1 MSYVTNEQK
10 EWDLESKL
18 IEEMWNNVDPITGD
32 YIDPNGVVLDREAE
46 ELTDI
51 LEDKEGYLN
60 EKENKIMRGDVWVS
74 INENGEK
81 VVNIDNGKFV
91 SKKVI
96 KPKVKYKIKEPK

>member
-32 YIDPNGVVLDREAE
+32 YIDPNGAVLDREAE

-60 EKENKIMRGDVWVS
+60 EKENK
-74 INENGEK
+74 
-81 VVNIDNGKFV
+81 
-91 SKKVI
+91 
-96 KPKVKYKIKEPK
+96 

>member
-1 MSYVTNEQK
+1 MSFVTNEQK

-32 YIDPNGVVLDREAE
+32 YIDPNGVVLDKEAE

-60 EKENKIMRGDVWVS
+60 EKENK
-74 INENGEK
+74 
-81 VVNIDNGKFV
+81 
-91 SKKVI
+91 
-96 KPKVKYKIKEPK
+96 

>member
-1 MSYVTNEQK
+1 MSFETNEQK

-18 IEEMWNNVDPITGD
+18 IEEMWNNIDPITGD

-60 EKENKIMRGDVWVS
+60 EKENK
-74 INENGEK
+74 
-81 VVNIDNGKFV
+81 
-91 SKKVI
+91 
-96 KPKVKYKIKEPK
+96 

>member
-18 IEEMWNNVDPITGD
+18 IEEMWNNIDPITGD

-60 EKENKIMRGDVWVS
+60 E
-74 INENGEK
+74 
-81 VVNIDNGKFV
+81 
-91 SKKVI
+91 
-96 KPKVKYKIKEPK
+96 

>member
-1 MSYVTNEQK
+1 MSFVTNEQK

-18 IEEMWNNVDPITGD
+18 IEEMWNNIDPITGD

-60 EKENKIMRGDVWVS
+60 EKENK
-74 INENGEK
+74 
-81 VVNIDNGKFV
+81 
-91 SKKVI
+91 
-96 KPKVKYKIKEPK
+96 

>member
-18 IEEMWNNVDPITGD
+18 IEEMWNNIDPITGD
-32 YIDPNGVVLDREAE
+32 YIDPNGVVLDKEAE

-60 EKENKIMRGDVWVS
+60 EKENK
-74 INENGEK
+74 
-81 VVNIDNGKFV
+81 
-91 SKKVI
+91 
-96 KPKVKYKIKEPK
+96 

>member
-18 IEEMWNNVDPITGD
+18 IEEMWNNVDPVTGD

-46 ELTDI
+46 ELTYI

-60 EKENKIMRGDVWVS
+60 EKENK
-74 INENGEK
+74 
-81 VVNIDNGKFV
+81 
-91 SKKVI
+91 
-96 KPKVKYKIKEPK
+96 

>member
-60 EKENKIMRGDVWVS
+60 EKENK
-74 INENGEK
+74 
-81 VVNIDNGKFV
+81 
-91 SKKVI
+91 
-96 KPKVKYKIKEPK
+96 

>member
-32 YIDPNGVVLDREAE
+32 YIDPNGVVLDKEAE

-60 EKENKIMRGDVWVS
+60 EKENK
-74 INENGEK
+74 
-81 VVNIDNGKFV
+81 
-91 SKKVI
+91 
-96 KPKVKYKIKEPK
+96 

>member
-18 IEEMWNNVDPITGD
+18 IEEMWNNIDPITGD

-60 EKENKIMRGDVWVS
+60 EKENK
-74 INENGEK
+74 
-81 VVNIDNGKFV
+81 
-91 SKKVI
+91 
-96 KPKVKYKIKEPK
+96 

>member
-1 MSYVTNEQK
+1 MNKNEQK

-18 IEEMWNNVDPITGD
+18 IEEMWNNIDPITGD

-60 EKENKIMRGDVWVS
+60 EKENK
-74 INENGEK
+74 
-81 VVNIDNGKFV
+81 
-91 SKKVI
+91 
-96 KPKVKYKIKEPK
+96 

>member
-1 MSYVTNEQK
+1 MNKNEQK

-60 EKENKIMRGDVWVS
+60 EKENK
-74 INENGEK
+74 
-81 VVNIDNGKFV
+81 
-91 SKKVI
+91 
-96 KPKVKYKIKEPK
+96 

>member
-1 MSYVTNEQK
+1 MSFVTNEQK

-60 EKENKIMRGDVWVS
+60 EKENK
-74 INENGEK
+74 
-81 VVNIDNGKFV
+81 
-91 SKKVI
+91 
-96 KPKVKYKIKEPK
+96 

>member
-18 IEEMWNNVDPITGD
+18 IEEMWNNVDPVTGD

-51 LEDKEGYLN
+51 LEDKE
-60 EKENKIMRGDVWVS
+60 
-74 INENGEK
+74 
-81 VVNIDNGKFV
+81 
-91 SKKVI
+91 VI
-96 KPKVKYKIKEPK
+96 